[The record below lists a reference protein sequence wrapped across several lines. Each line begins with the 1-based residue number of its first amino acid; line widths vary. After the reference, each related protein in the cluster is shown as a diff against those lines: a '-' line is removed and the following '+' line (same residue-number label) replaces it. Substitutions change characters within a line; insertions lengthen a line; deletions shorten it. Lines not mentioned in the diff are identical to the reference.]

1 MTMET
6 ALRRRL
12 MDAAPVTQ
20 LTATWE
26 GFPCI
31 FWSVRPDGSPFPAI
45 VLTLVYDDRSQNF
58 EGFNAFRSSRVQI
71 DCYALDY
78 PTVAAMREA
87 VISTIV
93 PEASE
98 AILGVRF
105 LRAFINTVVDRG
117 DQTDSGFVHRQLLDV
132 TVWHDA

>member
-1 MTMET
+1 MET

-58 EGFNAFRSSRVQI
+58 AGFNTFRSSRVQI

-78 PTVAAMREA
+78 PTVAALREA
-87 VISTIV
+87 VIAAVV
-93 PEASE
+93 PEPAAE
-98 AILGVRF
+98 IQGVRF

-117 DQTDSGFVHRQLLDV
+117 DQTDTGFVHRQLMDI

>member
-12 MDAAPVTQ
+12 MGAAPVTQ

-31 FWSVRPDGSPFPAI
+31 FWSVRPDKSPYPAI
-45 VLTLVYDDRSQNF
+45 VLTLVYDDHSQNAD
-58 EGFNAFRSSRVQI
+58 GFNTFRYSRVQV
-71 DCYALDY
+71 DCYAEDY
-78 PTVAAMREA
+78 PTVAALRNA
-87 VISTIV
+87 VIAAVV
-93 PEASE
+93 PEPTE
-98 AILGVRF
+98 TIQGVRF
-105 LRAFINTVVDRG
+105 LRAFVNTVVDRG
-117 DQTDSGFVHRQLLDV
+117 DQTDTGFVHRQLLDV